1 MTAGPM
7 VVGMGMGLGLGLGL
21 IPVCPGM
28 VQRMV
33 ERNVHVLVVLLL
45 LLLSRLV

>member
-7 VVGMGMGLGLGLGL
+7 VVGMGLGLGL

>member
-7 VVGMGMGLGLGLGL
+7 VVGMGLGLGLGL

-45 LLLSRLV
+45 LLLLSHLV